1 LSIGIVAELTRT
13 TVCIRKRP
21 GQFFFL
27 TLTLFQVLNL
37 WIR

>member
-1 LSIGIVAELTRT
+1 LSIGNCCRT
-13 TVCIRKRP
+13 DPDDRLHSDRP
-21 GQFFFL
+21 GQFFFP